1 MWITLP
7 ALWAICSG
15 RFSTGKIIRYR
26 ETHITFG
33 KGLLI
38 LFKKKTEDNAAVETK
53 TASAQAP
60 EEAAKAEETKPAE
73 ETKAPETVDVGALQK
88 ALSAAQAETE
98 KVKAELAQLTDIRLR
113 LAAEYD
119 NFRKRSQREK
129 DAIYTDATAA
139 GVMALLPVIDNIER
153 ALAVENA
160 SAEDMRKGVEMIGTQ
175 AAQAFEKLGVAAF
188 GAVGDA
194 FNPNMHHC
202 VATVAA
208 EGVES
213 GAIALVLQK
222 GYKLGDKVI
231 RPAMVQVAE

>member
-1 MWITLP
+1 MFN
-7 ALWAICSG
+7 S
-15 RFSTGKIIRYR
+15 
-26 ETHITFG
+26 
-33 KGLLI
+33 
-38 LFKKKTEDNAAVETK
+38 KKKAEENA
-53 TASAQAP
+53 
-60 EEAAKAEETKPAE
+60 AEETKTTSAEVKEEEAKADAPKSAPE
-73 ETKAPETVDVGALQK
+73 ETKAPEEVDVSALQK

-129 DAIYTDATAA
+129 DAIYADATAA
-139 GVMALLPVIDNIER
+139 GVTALLPIIDNIER
-153 ALAVENA
+153 ALAVQNA
-160 SAEDMRKGVEMIGTQ
+160 SAEDMRKGVEMINTQ
-175 AAQAFEKLGVAAF
+175 AVQAFEKLGVAAF
-188 GAVGDA
+188 GVAGETFD
-194 FNPNMHHC
+194 PNLHHC